1 MDIYPNYLFPYEDL
15 TDDTPGNSFVPEGF
29 TDAFRDNF
37 FEPEGFTD
45 VSRDNSFVP
54 EGFADVSRD
63 NSFEP
68 ETLVD
73 MSGNNRFQSEKLE
86 NSLQLALD
94 TPQAERE
101 ASASLNT
108 GFNEADKTWELIVK
122 YNNSPNFLSY
132 VNSRQI
138 QTDLLLSGYAILTI
152 PESEI
157 PALTRQ
163 PFLEFVEQPKR
174 LFFADRAGL
183 SASCIPANR
192 IFYNALPDVSEPPFT
207 LTGKGVLIGIIDSGI
222 DFTNPD
228 FRNPDGS
235 TRIRALYD
243 IQQNKIFSR
252 EDINLYLQS
261 EAFEGVDNPN
271 LQSEAFEGGNNPNL
285 QSEAFEAVNN
295 PNLQN
300 EASPENVTISLS
312 RAIDFSGHG
321 TAVAGIAASNGA
333 SSRGYFES
341 AAQGNGGTYENTLAG
356 VAPEAELL
364 VVKLG
369 QDIPD
374 SFPRTTQLM
383 KAVNWTVLTATEMG
397 MPISINISI
406 GNTYGPHDGSSL
418 LETFLDAAAE
428 VGRTS
433 ICVGS
438 GNEGADRGHTSITFG
453 QNETGTK
460 YIPLSI
466 GDYETGL
473 TIQLWKNY
481 SSDCSVALV
490 APDGTVYPVVET
502 FPTLTGTFLRPAA
515 SLDRSLTISTTGETI
530 LVYIGTP
537 VPYSINQELYFDFIP
552 KAEYLTRGIWQ
563 FRIEKIV
570 SNPLSLN
577 LYLPVGL
584 TRSLETRFVD
594 PDTSNTI
601 TIPSTASRVITVGAY
616 DPYTDLV
623 PDFSGRGYILEQ
635 LVTDREATGTSTFFQ
650 TRVKP
655 DLVAPGVN
663 IVSNDLLGRYST
675 FTGTSFATPFV
686 TGGAALLMEW
696 GIVRGN
702 DRYMYGQKI
711 KATLQ
716 RLARQLEAYPSVPN
730 EVSGYGALCLQPR

>member
-1 MDIYPNYLFPYEDL
+1 MDIYPNYLFPYENL
-15 TDDTPGNSFVPEGF
+15 TDDTP
-29 TDAFRDNF
+29 
-37 FEPEGFTD
+37 
-45 VSRDNSFVP
+45 DNSFVP
-54 EGFADVSRD
+54 EGLTDVSRD

-68 ETLVD
+68 ETLTD

-108 GFNEADKTWELIVK
+108 GFNKADKTWELIVK

-243 IQQNKIFSR
+243 IQQNRIFSR

-261 EAFEGVDNPN
+261 EAFERI
-271 LQSEAFEGGNNPNL
+271 
-285 QSEAFEAVNN
+285 NN

-300 EASPENVTISLS
+300 EASSENVTISLS

-333 SSRGYFES
+333 SSKGYFEGAASETS
-341 AAQGNGGTYENTLAG
+341 AGYENSSAGYAGSLAG

-369 QDIPD
+369 PDIPD

-438 GNEGADRGHTSITFG
+438 GNEGSDRGHTSLIFE

-460 YIPLSI
+460 FISLSI

-481 SSDCSVALV
+481 SSDCSVALI
-490 APDGTVYPVVET
+490 APDGTVYPIVET

-650 TRVKP
+650 TQVKP

-663 IVSNDLLGRYST
+663 IVSNDLLGGYST
-675 FTGTSFATPFV
+675 FTGTSFAAPFV

>member
-1 MDIYPNYLFPYEDL
+1 MDIYPNYLFPYENL
-15 TDDTPGNSFVPEGF
+15 TDDTPDNS
-29 TDAFRDNF
+29 

-45 VSRDNSFVP
+45 
-54 EGFADVSRD
+54 ASRD

-438 GNEGADRGHTSITFG
+438 GNEGSDRGHTSLIFE

>member
-1 MDIYPNYLFPYEDL
+1 MDIYPNYLFPYENL
-15 TDDTPGNSFVPEGF
+15 TDDTP
-29 TDAFRDNF
+29 
-37 FEPEGFTD
+37 
-45 VSRDNSFVP
+45 DNSFVP
-54 EGFADVSRD
+54 EGLTDVSRD

-68 ETLVD
+68 ETLTD
-73 MSGNNRFQSEKLE
+73 MSVNNRFQSEKLE

-108 GFNEADKTWELIVK
+108 GFNKADKTWELIVK

-132 VNSRQI
+132 VNNRQI

-192 IFYNALPDVSEPPFT
+192 IFYNALPDVSDPPFT

-243 IQQNKIFSR
+243 IQQNRIFSR

-261 EAFEGVDNPN
+261 EAFERI
-271 LQSEAFEGGNNPNL
+271 
-285 QSEAFEAVNN
+285 NN

-300 EASPENVTISLS
+300 EASSENVTISLS

-333 SSRGYFES
+333 SSKGYFEGAASETS
-341 AAQGNGGTYENTLAG
+341 AGYENSSAGYAGSLAG

-369 QDIPD
+369 PDIPD

-433 ICVGS
+433 ICVGG
-438 GNEGADRGHTSITFG
+438 GNEGSDRGHTSLIFE

-460 YIPLSI
+460 FISLSI

-481 SSDCSVALV
+481 SSDCSVALI
-490 APDGTVYPVVET
+490 APDGTVYPIVET

-650 TRVKP
+650 TQVKP

-663 IVSNDLLGRYST
+663 IVSNDLLGGYST
-675 FTGTSFATPFV
+675 FTGTSFAAPFV

>member
-1 MDIYPNYLFPYEDL
+1 MDIYPNYLFPYENL
-15 TDDTPGNSFVPEGF
+15 TDDTPGNSF
-29 TDAFRDNF
+29 
-37 FEPEGFTD
+37 EPEGFT
-45 VSRDNSFVP
+45 
-54 EGFADVSRD
+54 DVSRD

-243 IQQNKIFSR
+243 IQQNRIFSR

-261 EAFEGVDNPN
+261 EAFEGV
-271 LQSEAFEGGNNPNL
+271 NNPNL
-285 QSEAFEAVNN
+285 QSETFEAVNN

-300 EASPENVTISLS
+300 EASSENVTISLS

-321 TAVAGIAASNGA
+321 TAVAGIATSNG
-333 SSRGYFES
+333 SSSKVYFETAAS
-341 AAQGNGGTYENTLAG
+341 ATSAGYENSSAGYAGSLAG

-584 TRSLETRFVD
+584 ARSLETRFVD

-663 IVSNDLLGRYST
+663 IVSNDLLGGYST
-675 FTGTSFATPFV
+675 FTGTSFAAPFV

>member
-1 MDIYPNYLFPYEDL
+1 
-15 TDDTPGNSFVPEGF
+15 
-29 TDAFRDNF
+29 
-37 FEPEGFTD
+37 
-45 VSRDNSFVP
+45 
-54 EGFADVSRD
+54 
-63 NSFEP
+63 
-68 ETLVD
+68 

-86 NSLQLALD
+86 SSLQLALD

-261 EAFEGVDNPN
+261 EAFEGV
-271 LQSEAFEGGNNPNL
+271 
-285 QSEAFEAVNN
+285 NN

-300 EASPENVTISLS
+300 EASSENVTISLS

-333 SSRGYFES
+333 SSKGYFEGAASETS
-341 AAQGNGGTYENTLAG
+341 AGYENSSAGYAGSLAG

-438 GNEGADRGHTSITFG
+438 GNEGSDRGHTSLIFG

-663 IVSNDLLGRYST
+663 IVSNDLLGGYST
-675 FTGTSFATPFV
+675 FTGTSFAAPFV

>member
-1 MDIYPNYLFPYEDL
+1 MDIYPNYLFPYENL
-15 TDDTPGNSFVPEGF
+15 TDDTP
-29 TDAFRDNF
+29 
-37 FEPEGFTD
+37 
-45 VSRDNSFVP
+45 DNSFVP
-54 EGFADVSRD
+54 EGLTDVSRD

-68 ETLVD
+68 ETLTD

-243 IQQNKIFSR
+243 IQQNRIFSR

-261 EAFEGVDNPN
+261 EAFEGV
-271 LQSEAFEGGNNPNL
+271 NNPNL
-285 QSEAFEAVNN
+285 QSETFEAVNN

-300 EASPENVTISLS
+300 EASSENVTISLS

-341 AAQGNGGTYENTLAG
+341 TARGNGGTYENTLAG

-438 GNEGADRGHTSITFG
+438 GNEGSNRGHTSITFG

-663 IVSNDLLGRYST
+663 IVSNDLLGGYST
-675 FTGTSFATPFV
+675 FTGTSFAAPFV

>member
-1 MDIYPNYLFPYEDL
+1 MDIYPNYLFPYENL
-15 TDDTPGNSFVPEGF
+15 TDDTP
-29 TDAFRDNF
+29 
-37 FEPEGFTD
+37 
-45 VSRDNSFVP
+45 DNSFVP
-54 EGFADVSRD
+54 EGLTDVSRD

-68 ETLVD
+68 ETLTD
-73 MSGNNRFQSEKLE
+73 MSVNNRFQSEKLE

-108 GFNEADKTWELIVK
+108 GFNKADKTWELIVK

-243 IQQNKIFSR
+243 IQQNRIFSR

-261 EAFEGVDNPN
+261 EAFERI
-271 LQSEAFEGGNNPNL
+271 
-285 QSEAFEAVNN
+285 NN

-300 EASPENVTISLS
+300 EASSENVTISLS

-333 SSRGYFES
+333 SSKGYFEGAASETS
-341 AAQGNGGTYENTLAG
+341 AGYENSSAGYAGSLAG

-369 QDIPD
+369 PDIPD

-438 GNEGADRGHTSITFG
+438 GNEGSDRGHTSLIFE

-460 YIPLSI
+460 FISLSI

-481 SSDCSVALV
+481 SSDCSVALI
-490 APDGTVYPVVET
+490 APDGTVYPIVET

-552 KAEYLTRGIWQ
+552 KAEYLTQGIWQ

-650 TRVKP
+650 TQVKP

-663 IVSNDLLGRYST
+663 IVSNDLLGGYST
-675 FTGTSFATPFV
+675 FTGTSFAAPFV

>member
-15 TDDTPGNSFVPEGF
+15 TDDTPGNSF
-29 TDAFRDNF
+29 
-37 FEPEGFTD
+37 EPEGLT
-45 VSRDNSFVP
+45 
-54 EGFADVSRD
+54 DVSRD

-101 ASASLNT
+101 ASTSLNT

-122 YNNSPNFLSY
+122 YNNSPSFLSY

-222 DFTNPD
+222 DFTNAD

-243 IQQNKIFSR
+243 IQQNRIFSR

-261 EAFEGVDNPN
+261 EAFEGV
-271 LQSEAFEGGNNPNL
+271 
-285 QSEAFEAVNN
+285 NN

-300 EASPENVTISLS
+300 EASSENVTISLS

-341 AAQGNGGTYENTLAG
+341 TAQGNGDTYENTLAG

-369 QDIPD
+369 PDIPD

-481 SSDCSVALV
+481 SSDCSVSLI
-490 APDGTVYPVVET
+490 APDGTVYPIVET

-663 IVSNDLLGRYST
+663 IVSNDLLGGYST
-675 FTGTSFATPFV
+675 FTGTSFAAPFV

>member
-1 MDIYPNYLFPYEDL
+1 MDIYPNYLFPYENF
-15 TDDTPGNSFVPEGF
+15 TDDTP
-29 TDAFRDNF
+29 
-37 FEPEGFTD
+37 
-45 VSRDNSFVP
+45 DNSFVP
-54 EGFADVSRD
+54 EGLTDVSRD

-68 ETLVD
+68 ETLTD

-108 GFNEADKTWELIVK
+108 GFNKADKTWELIVK

-261 EAFEGVDNPN
+261 EAFERI
-271 LQSEAFEGGNNPNL
+271 
-285 QSEAFEAVNN
+285 NN

-300 EASPENVTISLS
+300 EASSENVTISLS

-333 SSRGYFES
+333 SSKGYFEGAASETS
-341 AAQGNGGTYENTLAG
+341 AGYENSSAGYAGSLAG

-369 QDIPD
+369 PDIPD

-438 GNEGADRGHTSITFG
+438 GNEGSDRGHTSLIFE

-460 YIPLSI
+460 FISLSI

-481 SSDCSVALV
+481 SSDCSVALI
-490 APDGTVYPVVET
+490 APDGTVYPIVET

-552 KAEYLTRGIWQ
+552 KAEYLTQGIWQ

-635 LVTDREATGTSTFFQ
+635 LFTDREATGKSTFFQ
-650 TRVKP
+650 TQVKP

-663 IVSNDLLGRYST
+663 IVSNDLLGGYST
-675 FTGTSFATPFV
+675 FTGTSFAAPFV

-730 EVSGYGALCLQPR
+730 KVSGYGALCLQPR

>member
-1 MDIYPNYLFPYEDL
+1 MDFFPNDSFRPEQI
-15 TDDTPGNSFVPEGF
+15 TDDS
-29 TDAFRDNF
+29 A
-37 FEPEGFTD
+37 
-45 VSRDNSFVP
+45 
-54 EGFADVSRD
+54 
-63 NSFEP
+63 
-68 ETLVD
+68 
-73 MSGNNRFQSEKLE
+73 NNRFQSEKLE
-86 NSLQLALD
+86 ISLQLALD

-122 YNNSPNFLSY
+122 YNNPPTFLSY

-138 QTDLLLSGYAILTI
+138 QADLLLSGYAILTI

-183 SASCIPANR
+183 SASCIPADR
-192 IFYNALPDVSEPPFT
+192 IFYNALPDASEPPFT

-235 TRIRALYD
+235 TRVRALYD
-243 IQQNKIFSR
+243 LQQNRIFSR
-252 EDINLYLQS
+252 EDINRYLQENATVESSTSNTQTPAFQTESDENAS
-261 EAFEGVDNPN
+261 EETTTA
-271 LQSEAFEGGNNPNL
+271 
-285 QSEAFEAVNN
+285 
-295 PNLQN
+295 
-300 EASPENVTISLS
+300 LS
-312 RAIDFSGHG
+312 RALDFSGHG
-321 TAVAGIAASNGA
+321 TAVAGIAASNG
-333 SSRGYFES
+333 SSSKGYFES
-341 AAQGNGGTYENTLAG
+341 AASANPGGYESSLAG

-369 QDIPD
+369 PDIPD

-428 VGRTS
+428 IGRTS

-438 GNEGADRGHTSITFG
+438 GNEGADQGHTSLTFG

-460 YIPLSI
+460 YISLSI

-481 SSDCSVALV
+481 SSDCSVALI
-490 APDGTVYPVVET
+490 APDGTVYPIVET
-502 FPTLTGTFLRPAA
+502 FPTVTDTFLRPAA
-515 SLDRSLTISTTGETI
+515 SLDRSLTISTTGENI

-537 VPYSINQELYFDFIP
+537 VPYSTNQELYFDFIP
-552 KAEYLTRGIWQ
+552 REDYLTKGIWQ
-563 FRIEKIV
+563 FRIQKTV
-570 SNPLSLN
+570 SNPLLLN

-584 TRSLETRFVD
+584 TRSLETRFVNS
-594 PDTSNTI
+594 DTSNTI

-623 PDFSGRGYILEQ
+623 PAFSGRGYILEQ
-635 LVTDREATGTSTFFQ
+635 MVTDREATGTSTFFQ
-650 TRVKP
+650 TQVKP

-663 IVSNDLLGRYST
+663 IVSTDLLGGYST

-716 RLARQLEAYPSVPN
+716 RLARQLISYPSVPN

>member
-1 MDIYPNYLFPYEDL
+1 MDIYPNYLFPYENF
-15 TDDTPGNSFVPEGF
+15 TDDTP
-29 TDAFRDNF
+29 
-37 FEPEGFTD
+37 
-45 VSRDNSFVP
+45 DNSFVP
-54 EGFADVSRD
+54 EGLTDVSRD

-68 ETLVD
+68 ETLAG
-73 MSGNNRFQSEKLE
+73 MSGNDRFQSEKLE

-101 ASASLNT
+101 ASVSLNT
-108 GFNEADKTWELIVK
+108 GFNKADKTWELIVK

-261 EAFEGVDNPN
+261 EAFERI
-271 LQSEAFEGGNNPNL
+271 
-285 QSEAFEAVNN
+285 NN

-300 EASPENVTISLS
+300 EASSENVTISLS

-333 SSRGYFES
+333 SSKGYFEGAASETS
-341 AAQGNGGTYENTLAG
+341 AGYENSSAGYAGSLAG

-369 QDIPD
+369 PDIPD

-433 ICVGS
+433 ICVGG
-438 GNEGADRGHTSITFG
+438 GNEGSDRGHTSLIFE

-460 YIPLSI
+460 FISLSI

-481 SSDCSVALV
+481 SSDCSVALI
-490 APDGTVYPVVET
+490 APDGTVYPIVET

-650 TRVKP
+650 TQVKP

-663 IVSNDLLGRYST
+663 IVSNDLLGGYST
-675 FTGTSFATPFV
+675 FTGTSFAAPFV

>member
-15 TDDTPGNSFVPEGF
+15 TDDTPGNSF
-29 TDAFRDNF
+29 
-37 FEPEGFTD
+37 EPEGFTD
-45 VSRDNSFVP
+45 VSRDNSFEP
-54 EGFADVSRD
+54 EGL
-63 NSFEP
+63 
-68 ETLVD
+68 TD

-261 EAFEGVDNPN
+261 EAFE
-271 LQSEAFEGGNNPNL
+271 
-285 QSEAFEAVNN
+285 AVNN

-438 GNEGADRGHTSITFG
+438 GNEGADRGHTSLIFE

-663 IVSNDLLGRYST
+663 IVSNDLLGGYST
-675 FTGTSFATPFV
+675 FTGTSFAAPFV

>member
-1 MDIYPNYLFPYEDL
+1 MDIYPNYLFPYENL
-15 TDDTPGNSFVPEGF
+15 TDDTP
-29 TDAFRDNF
+29 
-37 FEPEGFTD
+37 
-45 VSRDNSFVP
+45 DNSFVP
-54 EGFADVSRD
+54 EGLTDVSRD

-68 ETLVD
+68 ETLTD

-101 ASASLNT
+101 ASVSLNT
-108 GFNEADKTWELIVK
+108 GFNKADKTWELIVK

-341 AAQGNGGTYENTLAG
+341 TARGNGGTYENTLAG

-438 GNEGADRGHTSITFG
+438 GNEGSNRGHTSITFG

-663 IVSNDLLGRYST
+663 IVSNDLLGGYST
-675 FTGTSFATPFV
+675 FTGTSFAAPFV

>member
-1 MDIYPNYLFPYEDL
+1 MDIYPNYLFPYENF
-15 TDDTPGNSFVPEGF
+15 TDDTP
-29 TDAFRDNF
+29 
-37 FEPEGFTD
+37 
-45 VSRDNSFVP
+45 DNSFVP
-54 EGFADVSRD
+54 EGLTDVSRD

-68 ETLVD
+68 ETLAG
-73 MSGNNRFQSEKLE
+73 MSGNDRFQSEKLE

-101 ASASLNT
+101 ASVSLNT
-108 GFNEADKTWELIVK
+108 GFNKADKTWELIVK

-243 IQQNKIFSR
+243 IQQNRIFSR

-261 EAFEGVDNPN
+261 EAFERI
-271 LQSEAFEGGNNPNL
+271 
-285 QSEAFEAVNN
+285 NN

-300 EASPENVTISLS
+300 EASSENVTISLS

-333 SSRGYFES
+333 SSKGYFEGAASETS
-341 AAQGNGGTYENTLAG
+341 AGYENSSAGYAGSLAG

-369 QDIPD
+369 PDIPD
-374 SFPRTTQLM
+374 SFPRTAELM

-433 ICVGS
+433 ICVGG
-438 GNEGADRGHTSITFG
+438 GNEGSDRGHTSLIFE

-460 YIPLSI
+460 FISLSI

-481 SSDCSVALV
+481 SSDCSVALI
-490 APDGTVYPVVET
+490 APDGTVYPIVET

-650 TRVKP
+650 PQVKP

-663 IVSNDLLGRYST
+663 IVSNDLLGGYST
-675 FTGTSFATPFV
+675 FTGTSFAAPFV

>member
-1 MDIYPNYLFPYEDL
+1 MDIYPNYLFPYENF
-15 TDDTPGNSFVPEGF
+15 TDDTP
-29 TDAFRDNF
+29 
-37 FEPEGFTD
+37 
-45 VSRDNSFVP
+45 DNSFVP
-54 EGFADVSRD
+54 EGLTDVSRD

-68 ETLVD
+68 ETLTH
-73 MSGNNRFQSEKLE
+73 MSVNNRFQSEKLE

-108 GFNEADKTWELIVK
+108 GFNKADKTWELIVK

-183 SASCIPANR
+183 STSCIPANR

-261 EAFEGVDNPN
+261 EAFERI
-271 LQSEAFEGGNNPNL
+271 
-285 QSEAFEAVNN
+285 NN

-300 EASPENVTISLS
+300 EASSENVTISLS

-333 SSRGYFES
+333 SSKGYFEGAASETS
-341 AAQGNGGTYENTLAG
+341 AGYENSSAGYAGSLAG

-369 QDIPD
+369 PDIPD

-438 GNEGADRGHTSITFG
+438 GNEGSDRGHTSLIFE

-460 YIPLSI
+460 FISLSI

-481 SSDCSVALV
+481 SSDCSVALI
-490 APDGTVYPVVET
+490 APDGTVYPIVET

-663 IVSNDLLGRYST
+663 IVSNDLLGGYST
-675 FTGTSFATPFV
+675 FTGTSFAAPFV

>member
-1 MDIYPNYLFPYEDL
+1 MDVYPNYLFPYEDL

-29 TDAFRDNF
+29 TD
-37 FEPEGFTD
+37 

-54 EGFADVSRD
+54 EGFTDVSRD

-132 VNSRQI
+132 VNSKQI

-261 EAFEGVDNPN
+261 EAFERI
-271 LQSEAFEGGNNPNL
+271 
-285 QSEAFEAVNN
+285 NN

-300 EASPENVTISLS
+300 EASSENVTISLS

-341 AAQGNGGTYENTLAG
+341 TAQGNGDTYENSLAG

-438 GNEGADRGHTSITFG
+438 GNEGADRGHTSLIFG

-481 SSDCSVALV
+481 SSDCSVSLI
-490 APDGTVYPVVET
+490 APDGTVYPIVET

-663 IVSNDLLGRYST
+663 IVSNDLLGGYST
-675 FTGTSFATPFV
+675 FTGTSFAAPFV

>member
-1 MDIYPNYLFPYEDL
+1 MDIYPNYLFPYENL
-15 TDDTPGNSFVPEGF
+15 ADDTPGNSF
-29 TDAFRDNF
+29 
-37 FEPEGFTD
+37 EPEGFT
-45 VSRDNSFVP
+45 
-54 EGFADVSRD
+54 DVSRD

-122 YNNSPNFLSY
+122 YNNSPSFLSY

-243 IQQNKIFSR
+243 IQQNRIFSR
-252 EDINLYLQS
+252 EDINLY
-261 EAFEGVDNPN
+261 
-271 LQSEAFEGGNNPNL
+271 L

-300 EASPENVTISLS
+300 EASPESVTISLS

-341 AAQGNGGTYENTLAG
+341 AAQGNGGTYENSLAG

-438 GNEGADRGHTSITFG
+438 GNEGADQGHTSITFG

-481 SSDCSVALV
+481 SSDCSVSLI
-490 APDGTVYPVVET
+490 APDGTVYPIVET

-584 TRSLETRFVD
+584 ARSLETRFVD

-663 IVSNDLLGRYST
+663 IVSNDLLGGYST
-675 FTGTSFATPFV
+675 FTGTSFAAPFV

>member
-1 MDIYPNYLFPYEDL
+1 M
-15 TDDTPGNSFVPEGF
+15 
-29 TDAFRDNF
+29 
-37 FEPEGFTD
+37 
-45 VSRDNSFVP
+45 
-54 EGFADVSRD
+54 
-63 NSFEP
+63 
-68 ETLVD
+68 
-73 MSGNNRFQSEKLE
+73 
-86 NSLQLALD
+86 QLALD

-108 GFNEADKTWELIVK
+108 GFNKADKTWELIVK

-243 IQQNKIFSR
+243 IQQNRIFSR

-261 EAFEGVDNPN
+261 EV
-271 LQSEAFEGGNNPNL
+271 S
-285 QSEAFEAVNN
+285 S
-295 PNLQN
+295 
-300 EASPENVTISLS
+300 ENVTISLS

-333 SSRGYFES
+333 SSKGYFEGAASETS
-341 AAQGNGGTYENTLAG
+341 AGYENSSAGYAGSLAG

-369 QDIPD
+369 PDIPD

-433 ICVGS
+433 ICVGG
-438 GNEGADRGHTSITFG
+438 GNEGSDRGHTSLIFE

-460 YIPLSI
+460 FISLSI

-481 SSDCSVALV
+481 SSDCSVALI
-490 APDGTVYPVVET
+490 APDGTVYPIVET

-650 TRVKP
+650 TQVKP

-663 IVSNDLLGRYST
+663 IVSNDLLGGYST
-675 FTGTSFATPFV
+675 FTGTSFAAPFV

>member
-1 MDIYPNYLFPYEDL
+1 MDIYPNYLFPYENL
-15 TDDTPGNSFVPEGF
+15 TDDTP
-29 TDAFRDNF
+29 
-37 FEPEGFTD
+37 
-45 VSRDNSFVP
+45 DNSFVP
-54 EGFADVSRD
+54 EGLTDVSRD

-68 ETLVD
+68 ETLTD
-73 MSGNNRFQSEKLE
+73 MSVNNRFQSEKLE

-101 ASASLNT
+101 ASVSLNT
-108 GFNEADKTWELIVK
+108 GFNKADKTWELIVK

-243 IQQNKIFSR
+243 IQQNRIFSR

-261 EAFEGVDNPN
+261 EAFERI
-271 LQSEAFEGGNNPNL
+271 
-285 QSEAFEAVNN
+285 NN

-300 EASPENVTISLS
+300 EASSENVTISLS

-333 SSRGYFES
+333 SSKGYFEGAASETS
-341 AAQGNGGTYENTLAG
+341 AGYENSSAGYAGSLAG

-369 QDIPD
+369 PDIPD

-433 ICVGS
+433 ICVGG
-438 GNEGADRGHTSITFG
+438 GNEGSDRGHTSLIFE

-460 YIPLSI
+460 FISLSI

-481 SSDCSVALV
+481 SSDCSVALI
-490 APDGTVYPVVET
+490 APDGTVYPIVET

-650 TRVKP
+650 TQVKP

-663 IVSNDLLGRYST
+663 IVSNDLLGGYST
-675 FTGTSFATPFV
+675 FTGTSFAAPFV

>member
-1 MDIYPNYLFPYEDL
+1 MDIYPNYLFPYENL
-15 TDDTPGNSFVPEGF
+15 TDDTP
-29 TDAFRDNF
+29 
-37 FEPEGFTD
+37 
-45 VSRDNSFVP
+45 DNSFVP
-54 EGFADVSRD
+54 EGLTDVSRD

-243 IQQNKIFSR
+243 IQQNRIFSR

-261 EAFEGVDNPN
+261 EAFERI
-271 LQSEAFEGGNNPNL
+271 
-285 QSEAFEAVNN
+285 NN

-300 EASPENVTISLS
+300 EASSENVTISLS

-333 SSRGYFES
+333 SSKGYFEGAASETS
-341 AAQGNGGTYENTLAG
+341 AGYENSSAGYAGSLAG

-369 QDIPD
+369 PDIPD

-438 GNEGADRGHTSITFG
+438 GNEGSDRGHTSLIFE

-460 YIPLSI
+460 FISLSI

-481 SSDCSVALV
+481 SSDCSVALI
-490 APDGTVYPVVET
+490 APDGTVYPIVET

-635 LVTDREATGTSTFFQ
+635 LFTDREATGTSTFFQ
-650 TRVKP
+650 TQVKP

-663 IVSNDLLGRYST
+663 IVSNDLLGGYST
-675 FTGTSFATPFV
+675 FTGTSFAAPFV

>member
-1 MDIYPNYLFPYEDL
+1 MDIYPNYLFPYENF
-15 TDDTPGNSFVPEGF
+15 TDDTP
-29 TDAFRDNF
+29 
-37 FEPEGFTD
+37 
-45 VSRDNSFVP
+45 DNSFVP
-54 EGFADVSRD
+54 EGLTDVSRD

-68 ETLVD
+68 ETLTD
-73 MSGNNRFQSEKLE
+73 MSVNNRFQSEKLE

-108 GFNEADKTWELIVK
+108 GFNKADKTWELIVK

-261 EAFEGVDNPN
+261 EAFERI
-271 LQSEAFEGGNNPNL
+271 
-285 QSEAFEAVNN
+285 NN

-300 EASPENVTISLS
+300 EASSENVTISLS

-333 SSRGYFES
+333 SSKGYFEGAASETS
-341 AAQGNGGTYENTLAG
+341 AGYENSSAGYAGSLAG

-369 QDIPD
+369 PDIPD

-438 GNEGADRGHTSITFG
+438 GNEGSDRGHTSLIFE

-460 YIPLSI
+460 FISLSI

-481 SSDCSVALV
+481 SSDCSVALI
-490 APDGTVYPVVET
+490 APDGTVYPIVET

-650 TRVKP
+650 TQVKP

-663 IVSNDLLGRYST
+663 IVSNDLLGGYST
-675 FTGTSFATPFV
+675 FTGTSFAAPFV

>member
-1 MDIYPNYLFPYEDL
+1 MDIYPNYLFPYENL
-15 TDDTPGNSFVPEGF
+15 TDDTP
-29 TDAFRDNF
+29 
-37 FEPEGFTD
+37 
-45 VSRDNSFVP
+45 DNSFVP
-54 EGFADVSRD
+54 EGLTDVSRD

-68 ETLVD
+68 ETLTD
-73 MSGNNRFQSEKLE
+73 MSVNNRFQSEKLE

-101 ASASLNT
+101 ASVSLNT
-108 GFNEADKTWELIVK
+108 GFNKADKTWELIVK

-132 VNSRQI
+132 VNNRQI

-243 IQQNKIFSR
+243 IQQNRIFSR

-261 EAFEGVDNPN
+261 EAFERI
-271 LQSEAFEGGNNPNL
+271 
-285 QSEAFEAVNN
+285 NN

-300 EASPENVTISLS
+300 EASSENVTISLS

-333 SSRGYFES
+333 SSKGYFEGAASETS
-341 AAQGNGGTYENTLAG
+341 AGYENSSAGYAGSLAG

-369 QDIPD
+369 PDIPD

-433 ICVGS
+433 ICVGG
-438 GNEGADRGHTSITFG
+438 GNEGSDRGHTSLIFE

-460 YIPLSI
+460 FISLSI

-481 SSDCSVALV
+481 SSDCSVALI
-490 APDGTVYPVVET
+490 APDGTVYPIVET

-563 FRIEKIV
+563 FRIEKSV

-650 TRVKP
+650 TQVKP

-663 IVSNDLLGRYST
+663 IVSNDLLGGYST
-675 FTGTSFATPFV
+675 FTGTSFAAPFV

>member
-1 MDIYPNYLFPYEDL
+1 MDIYPNYLFPYENL
-15 TDDTPGNSFVPEGF
+15 TDDTPGNS
-29 TDAFRDNF
+29 

-45 VSRDNSFVP
+45 VSRDNSFEP
-54 EGFADVSRD
+54 EGL
-63 NSFEP
+63 
-68 ETLVD
+68 TD

-243 IQQNKIFSR
+243 IQQNRIFSR

-261 EAFEGVDNPN
+261 EAFEG
-271 LQSEAFEGGNNPNL
+271 GNNPNL
-285 QSEAFEAVNN
+285 QGEAFEAVNN

-333 SSRGYFES
+333 SSKVYFEAAAS
-341 AAQGNGGTYENTLAG
+341 ATSAGYENSSAGYVGSLAG

-481 SSDCSVALV
+481 SSDCSVALI
-490 APDGTVYPVVET
+490 APDGTVYPIVET

-552 KAEYLTRGIWQ
+552 KAEYLTQGIWQ

-663 IVSNDLLGRYST
+663 IVSNDLLGGYST
-675 FTGTSFATPFV
+675 FTGTSFAAPFV

>member
-1 MDIYPNYLFPYEDL
+1 MDIYPNYLFPYENL
-15 TDDTPGNSFVPEGF
+15 TDDTP
-29 TDAFRDNF
+29 
-37 FEPEGFTD
+37 
-45 VSRDNSFVP
+45 DNSFVP
-54 EGFADVSRD
+54 EGLTDVSRD

-68 ETLVD
+68 ETLTD

-86 NSLQLALD
+86 SSLQLALD

-108 GFNEADKTWELIVK
+108 GFNKADKTWELIVK

-243 IQQNKIFSR
+243 IQQNRIFSR

-261 EAFEGVDNPN
+261 EAFERI
-271 LQSEAFEGGNNPNL
+271 
-285 QSEAFEAVNN
+285 NN

-300 EASPENVTISLS
+300 EASSENVTISLS

-333 SSRGYFES
+333 SSKGYFEGAASETS
-341 AAQGNGGTYENTLAG
+341 AGYENSSAGYAGSLAG

-369 QDIPD
+369 PDIPD

-438 GNEGADRGHTSITFG
+438 GNEGSDRGHTSLIFE

-460 YIPLSI
+460 FISLSI

-481 SSDCSVALV
+481 SSDCSVALI
-490 APDGTVYPVVET
+490 APDGTVYPIVET

-650 TRVKP
+650 TQVKP

-663 IVSNDLLGRYST
+663 IVSNDLLGGYST
-675 FTGTSFATPFV
+675 FTGTSFAAPFV

>member
-1 MDIYPNYLFPYEDL
+1 MDIYPNYLFPYENL
-15 TDDTPGNSFVPEGF
+15 TDDTP
-29 TDAFRDNF
+29 
-37 FEPEGFTD
+37 
-45 VSRDNSFVP
+45 DNSFVP
-54 EGFADVSRD
+54 EGLTDVSRD

-68 ETLVD
+68 ETLTD

-86 NSLQLALD
+86 SSLQLALD

-243 IQQNKIFSR
+243 IQQNRIFSR

-261 EAFEGVDNPN
+261 EAFERI
-271 LQSEAFEGGNNPNL
+271 
-285 QSEAFEAVNN
+285 NN

-300 EASPENVTISLS
+300 EASSENVTISLS

-333 SSRGYFES
+333 SSKGYFEGAASETS
-341 AAQGNGGTYENTLAG
+341 AGYENSSAGYAGSLAG

-369 QDIPD
+369 PDIPD

-438 GNEGADRGHTSITFG
+438 GNEGSDRGHTSLIFE

-460 YIPLSI
+460 FISLSI

-481 SSDCSVALV
+481 SSDCSVALI
-490 APDGTVYPVVET
+490 APDGTVYPIVET

-650 TRVKP
+650 TQVKP

-663 IVSNDLLGRYST
+663 IVSNDLLGGYST
-675 FTGTSFATPFV
+675 FTGTSFAAPFV

>member
-1 MDIYPNYLFPYEDL
+1 MDIYPNYLFPYENL
-15 TDDTPGNSFVPEGF
+15 TDDTP
-29 TDAFRDNF
+29 
-37 FEPEGFTD
+37 
-45 VSRDNSFVP
+45 DNSFVP
-54 EGFADVSRD
+54 EGLTDVSRD

-68 ETLVD
+68 ETLTD

-108 GFNEADKTWELIVK
+108 GFNKADKTWELIVK

-243 IQQNKIFSR
+243 IQQNRIFSR

-261 EAFEGVDNPN
+261 EAFERI
-271 LQSEAFEGGNNPNL
+271 
-285 QSEAFEAVNN
+285 NN

-300 EASPENVTISLS
+300 EASSENVTISLS

-333 SSRGYFES
+333 SSKGYFEGAASETS
-341 AAQGNGGTYENTLAG
+341 AGYENSSAGYENSSAGYAGSLAG

-369 QDIPD
+369 PDIPD

-438 GNEGADRGHTSITFG
+438 GNEGSDRGHTSITFG

-650 TRVKP
+650 TQVKP

-663 IVSNDLLGRYST
+663 IVSNDLLGGYST
-675 FTGTSFATPFV
+675 FTGTSFAAPFV

>member
-1 MDIYPNYLFPYEDL
+1 MDIYPNYLFPYENL
-15 TDDTPGNSFVPEGF
+15 TDDTP
-29 TDAFRDNF
+29 
-37 FEPEGFTD
+37 
-45 VSRDNSFVP
+45 DNSFVP
-54 EGFADVSRD
+54 EGLTDVSRD

-68 ETLVD
+68 ETLTD

-243 IQQNKIFSR
+243 IQQNKIFSH

-261 EAFEGVDNPN
+261 EAFERI
-271 LQSEAFEGGNNPNL
+271 
-285 QSEAFEAVNN
+285 NN

-300 EASPENVTISLS
+300 EASSENVTISLS

-333 SSRGYFES
+333 SSKGYFEGAASETS
-341 AAQGNGGTYENTLAG
+341 AGYENSSAGYAGSLAG

-369 QDIPD
+369 PDIPD

-650 TRVKP
+650 TQVKP

-663 IVSNDLLGRYST
+663 IVSNDLLGGYST
-675 FTGTSFATPFV
+675 FTGTSFAAPFV

>member
-1 MDIYPNYLFPYEDL
+1 MDIYPNYLFPYENL
-15 TDDTPGNSFVPEGF
+15 TDDTPGNSF
-29 TDAFRDNF
+29 
-37 FEPEGFTD
+37 EPEGFT
-45 VSRDNSFVP
+45 
-54 EGFADVSRD
+54 DVSRD

-243 IQQNKIFSR
+243 IQQNRIFSR
-252 EDINLYLQS
+252 EDIDLYLQ
-261 EAFEGVDNPN
+261 N
-271 LQSEAFEGGNNPNL
+271 
-285 QSEAFEAVNN
+285 EAFEAVNN

-333 SSRGYFES
+333 SSKVYFEAAAS
-341 AAQGNGGTYENTLAG
+341 ATSAGYENSSAGYVGSLAG

-481 SSDCSVALV
+481 SSDCSVSLI
-490 APDGTVYPVVET
+490 APDGTVYPIVET

-584 TRSLETRFVD
+584 ARSLETRFVD

-663 IVSNDLLGRYST
+663 IVSNDLLGGYST
-675 FTGTSFATPFV
+675 FTGTSFAAPFV

>member
-15 TDDTPGNSFVPEGF
+15 TDDTP
-29 TDAFRDNF
+29 
-37 FEPEGFTD
+37 
-45 VSRDNSFVP
+45 DNSFVP
-54 EGFADVSRD
+54 EGLTDVSRD

-68 ETLVD
+68 ETLTD
-73 MSGNNRFQSEKLE
+73 MSVNNRFQSEKLE

-108 GFNEADKTWELIVK
+108 GFNKADKTWELIVK

-243 IQQNKIFSR
+243 IQQNRIFSR

-261 EAFEGVDNPN
+261 EAFERI
-271 LQSEAFEGGNNPNL
+271 
-285 QSEAFEAVNN
+285 NN

-300 EASPENVTISLS
+300 EASSENVTISLS

-333 SSRGYFES
+333 SSKGYFEGAASETS
-341 AAQGNGGTYENTLAG
+341 AGYEHSSAGYAGSLAG

-383 KAVNWTVLTATEMG
+383 KAVNWTVLTATEIG

-433 ICVGS
+433 ICVGG
-438 GNEGADRGHTSITFG
+438 GNEGSDRGHTSLIFE

-460 YIPLSI
+460 FISLSI

-481 SSDCSVALV
+481 SSDCSVALI
-490 APDGTVYPVVET
+490 APDGTVYPIVET

-552 KAEYLTRGIWQ
+552 KAEYLSRGIWQ

-650 TRVKP
+650 TQVKP

-663 IVSNDLLGRYST
+663 IVSNDLLGGYST
-675 FTGTSFATPFV
+675 FTGTSFAAPFV

>member
-15 TDDTPGNSFVPEGF
+15 TDDTPGNSI
-29 TDAFRDNF
+29 
-37 FEPEGFTD
+37 EPEGFT
-45 VSRDNSFVP
+45 
-54 EGFADVSRD
+54 DVSRD

-122 YNNSPNFLSY
+122 YNNSPSFLSY
-132 VNSRQI
+132 VNSKQI

-243 IQQNKIFSR
+243 IQQNRIFSR
-252 EDINLYLQS
+252 EDINLY
-261 EAFEGVDNPN
+261 
-271 LQSEAFEGGNNPNL
+271 L

-300 EASPENVTISLS
+300 EASSENVTISLS

-321 TAVAGIAASNGA
+321 TAVAGIATSNG
-333 SSRGYFES
+333 SSSKVYFETAAS
-341 AAQGNGGTYENTLAG
+341 ATSAGYENSSAGYAGSLAG

-481 SSDCSVALV
+481 SSDCSVSLI
-490 APDGTVYPVVET
+490 APDGTVYPIVET

-584 TRSLETRFVD
+584 ARSLETRFVD

-663 IVSNDLLGRYST
+663 IVSNDLLGGYST
-675 FTGTSFATPFV
+675 FTGTSFAAPFV

>member
-1 MDIYPNYLFPYEDL
+1 MDIYPNYLFPYENL
-15 TDDTPGNSFVPEGF
+15 TDDTP
-29 TDAFRDNF
+29 
-37 FEPEGFTD
+37 
-45 VSRDNSFVP
+45 DNSFVP
-54 EGFADVSRD
+54 EGLTDVSRD

-68 ETLVD
+68 ETLAG
-73 MSGNNRFQSEKLE
+73 MSGNDRFQSEKLE

-108 GFNEADKTWELIVK
+108 GFNKADKTWELIVK
-122 YNNSPNFLSY
+122 YNNSPSFLSY

-243 IQQNKIFSR
+243 IQQNRIFSR
-252 EDINLYLQS
+252 EDINLY
-261 EAFEGVDNPN
+261 
-271 LQSEAFEGGNNPNL
+271 L

-300 EASPENVTISLS
+300 EASSENVTISLS

-341 AAQGNGGTYENTLAG
+341 TAQGNGGTYENTLAG

-481 SSDCSVALV
+481 SSDCSIALV

-663 IVSNDLLGRYST
+663 IVSNDLLGGYST
-675 FTGTSFATPFV
+675 FTGTSFAAPFV

>member
-1 MDIYPNYLFPYEDL
+1 MDIYPNYLFPYENL
-15 TDDTPGNSFVPEGF
+15 TDDTP
-29 TDAFRDNF
+29 
-37 FEPEGFTD
+37 
-45 VSRDNSFVP
+45 DNSFVP
-54 EGFADVSRD
+54 EGLTDVSRD

-68 ETLVD
+68 ETLTD
-73 MSGNNRFQSEKLE
+73 MSVNNRFQSEKLE

-108 GFNEADKTWELIVK
+108 GFNKADKTWELIVK

-243 IQQNKIFSR
+243 IQQNRIFSR

-261 EAFEGVDNPN
+261 EAFERI
-271 LQSEAFEGGNNPNL
+271 
-285 QSEAFEAVNN
+285 NN

-300 EASPENVTISLS
+300 EASSENVTISLS

-333 SSRGYFES
+333 SSKGYFEGAASETS
-341 AAQGNGGTYENTLAG
+341 AGYENSSAGYAGSLAG

-369 QDIPD
+369 PDIPD

-433 ICVGS
+433 ICVGG
-438 GNEGADRGHTSITFG
+438 GNEGSDRGHTSLIFE

-460 YIPLSI
+460 FISLSI

-481 SSDCSVALV
+481 SSDCSVALI
-490 APDGTVYPVVET
+490 APDGTVYPIVET

-663 IVSNDLLGRYST
+663 IVSNDLLGGYST
-675 FTGTSFATPFV
+675 FTGTSFAAPFV

>member
-1 MDIYPNYLFPYEDL
+1 MDIYPNYLFPYENL
-15 TDDTPGNSFVPEGF
+15 TDDTPGNSFVPEGL
-29 TDAFRDNF
+29 
-37 FEPEGFTD
+37 TD
-45 VSRDNSFVP
+45 VSRGNSF
-54 EGFADVSRD
+54 D
-63 NSFEP
+63 P
-68 ETLVD
+68 ETLTD

-261 EAFEGVDNPN
+261 EAFERI
-271 LQSEAFEGGNNPNL
+271 
-285 QSEAFEAVNN
+285 NN

-300 EASPENVTISLS
+300 EASSENVTISLS
-312 RAIDFSGHG
+312 RAIDFYGHG

-333 SSRGYFES
+333 SSKGYFEGAASETS
-341 AAQGNGGTYENTLAG
+341 AGYENSSAGYAGSLAG
-356 VAPEAELL
+356 VAPEAERL

-369 QDIPD
+369 PDIPD

-438 GNEGADRGHTSITFG
+438 GNEGSDRGHTSLIFE

-460 YIPLSI
+460 FISLSI

-481 SSDCSVALV
+481 SSDCSVALI
-490 APDGTVYPVVET
+490 APDGTVYPIVET

-650 TRVKP
+650 TQVKP

-663 IVSNDLLGRYST
+663 IVSNDLLGGYST
-675 FTGTSFATPFV
+675 FTGTSFAAPFV

>member
-1 MDIYPNYLFPYEDL
+1 MDIYPNYLFPYENL
-15 TDDTPGNSFVPEGF
+15 TDDTP
-29 TDAFRDNF
+29 
-37 FEPEGFTD
+37 
-45 VSRDNSFVP
+45 DNSFVP
-54 EGFADVSRD
+54 EGLTDVSRD

-68 ETLVD
+68 ETLTD

-101 ASASLNT
+101 ASVSLNT
-108 GFNEADKTWELIVK
+108 GFNKADKTWELIVK

-261 EAFEGVDNPN
+261 EAFERI
-271 LQSEAFEGGNNPNL
+271 
-285 QSEAFEAVNN
+285 NN

-300 EASPENVTISLS
+300 EASSENVTISLS

-333 SSRGYFES
+333 SSKGYFEGAASETS
-341 AAQGNGGTYENTLAG
+341 AGYENSSAGYAGSLAG

-369 QDIPD
+369 PDIPD

-433 ICVGS
+433 ICVGG
-438 GNEGADRGHTSITFG
+438 GNEGSDRGHTSLIFE

-460 YIPLSI
+460 FISLSI

-481 SSDCSVALV
+481 SSDCSVALI
-490 APDGTVYPVVET
+490 APDGTVYPIVET

-616 DPYTDLV
+616 DPYTDQV

-650 TRVKP
+650 TQVKP

-663 IVSNDLLGRYST
+663 IVSNDLLGGYST
-675 FTGTSFATPFV
+675 FTGTSFAAPFV

>member
-1 MDIYPNYLFPYEDL
+1 MDIYPNYLFPYENL
-15 TDDTPGNSFVPEGF
+15 TDDTP
-29 TDAFRDNF
+29 
-37 FEPEGFTD
+37 
-45 VSRDNSFVP
+45 DNSFVP
-54 EGFADVSRD
+54 EGLTDVSRD

-68 ETLVD
+68 ETLTD

-122 YNNSPNFLSY
+122 YNNSPSFLSY

-261 EAFEGVDNPN
+261 EAFEG
-271 LQSEAFEGGNNPNL
+271 GNNPNL

-300 EASPENVTISLS
+300 EASSENVTISLS

-321 TAVAGIAASNGA
+321 TAVAGIAASNG
-333 SSRGYFES
+333 SSSKVYFEAAAS
-341 AAQGNGGTYENTLAG
+341 ATSAGYENSSAGYAGSLAG

-369 QDIPD
+369 PDIPD

-481 SSDCSVALV
+481 SSDCSVSLI
-490 APDGTVYPVVET
+490 APDGTVYPIVET

-663 IVSNDLLGRYST
+663 IVSNDLLGGYST
-675 FTGTSFATPFV
+675 FTGTSFAAPFV

>member
-1 MDIYPNYLFPYEDL
+1 M
-15 TDDTPGNSFVPEGF
+15 
-29 TDAFRDNF
+29 
-37 FEPEGFTD
+37 
-45 VSRDNSFVP
+45 
-54 EGFADVSRD
+54 
-63 NSFEP
+63 
-68 ETLVD
+68 
-73 MSGNNRFQSEKLE
+73 
-86 NSLQLALD
+86 
-94 TPQAERE
+94 
-101 ASASLNT
+101 
-108 GFNEADKTWELIVK
+108 
-122 YNNSPNFLSY
+122 
-132 VNSRQI
+132 
-138 QTDLLLSGYAILTI
+138 
-152 PESEI
+152 
-157 PALTRQ
+157 
-163 PFLEFVEQPKR
+163 
-174 LFFADRAGL
+174 
-183 SASCIPANR
+183 
-192 IFYNALPDVSEPPFT
+192 
-207 LTGKGVLIGIIDSGI
+207 
-222 DFTNPD
+222 
-228 FRNPDGS
+228 
-235 TRIRALYD
+235 
-243 IQQNKIFSR
+243 
-252 EDINLYLQS
+252 
-261 EAFEGVDNPN
+261 
-271 LQSEAFEGGNNPNL
+271 
-285 QSEAFEAVNN
+285 
-295 PNLQN
+295 
-300 EASPENVTISLS
+300 
-312 RAIDFSGHG
+312 
-321 TAVAGIAASNGA
+321 AGIAASNGA
-333 SSRGYFES
+333 SSKGYFEGAASETS
-341 AAQGNGGTYENTLAG
+341 AGYENSSAGYAGSLAG

-369 QDIPD
+369 PDIPD

-438 GNEGADRGHTSITFG
+438 GNEGSDRGHTSLIFE

-460 YIPLSI
+460 FISLSI

-481 SSDCSVALV
+481 SSDCSVALI
-490 APDGTVYPVVET
+490 APDGTVYPIVET

-515 SLDRSLTISTTGETI
+515 SLDRSLTISTTGDTI

-650 TRVKP
+650 TQVKP

-663 IVSNDLLGRYST
+663 IVSNDLLGGYST
-675 FTGTSFATPFV
+675 FTGTSFAAPFV

>member
-1 MDIYPNYLFPYEDL
+1 M
-15 TDDTPGNSFVPEGF
+15 
-29 TDAFRDNF
+29 
-37 FEPEGFTD
+37 
-45 VSRDNSFVP
+45 
-54 EGFADVSRD
+54 
-63 NSFEP
+63 
-68 ETLVD
+68 
-73 MSGNNRFQSEKLE
+73 
-86 NSLQLALD
+86 QLALD

-101 ASASLNT
+101 ASVSLNT
-108 GFNEADKTWELIVK
+108 GFNKADKTWELIVK

-243 IQQNKIFSR
+243 IQQNRIFSR

-261 EAFEGVDNPN
+261 EAFERI
-271 LQSEAFEGGNNPNL
+271 
-285 QSEAFEAVNN
+285 NN

-300 EASPENVTISLS
+300 EASSENVTISLS

-333 SSRGYFES
+333 SSKGYFEGAASETS
-341 AAQGNGGTYENTLAG
+341 AGYENSSAGYAGSLAG

-369 QDIPD
+369 PDIPD

-433 ICVGS
+433 ICVGG
-438 GNEGADRGHTSITFG
+438 GNEGSDRGHTSLIFE

-460 YIPLSI
+460 FISLSI

-481 SSDCSVALV
+481 SSDCSVALI
-490 APDGTVYPVVET
+490 APDGTVYPIVET

-650 TRVKP
+650 TQVKP

-663 IVSNDLLGRYST
+663 IVSNDLLGGYST
-675 FTGTSFATPFV
+675 FTGTSFAAPFV

>member
-1 MDIYPNYLFPYEDL
+1 MDIYPNYLFPYENL
-15 TDDTPGNSFVPEGF
+15 TDDTPGNS
-29 TDAFRDNF
+29 

-45 VSRDNSFVP
+45 VSRDNSFEP
-54 EGFADVSRD
+54 EGL
-63 NSFEP
+63 
-68 ETLVD
+68 TD

-222 DFTNPD
+222 DFTNAD

-243 IQQNKIFSR
+243 IQQNRIFSR
-252 EDINLYLQS
+252 EDINLYLQ
-261 EAFEGVDNPN
+261 N
-271 LQSEAFEGGNNPNL
+271 
-285 QSEAFEAVNN
+285 EAFEAVNN
-295 PNLQN
+295 PNLQS
-300 EASPENVTISLS
+300 EASSENVTISLS

-321 TAVAGIAASNGA
+321 TAVAGIAASNG
-333 SSRGYFES
+333 SSSKVYFETAAS
-341 AAQGNGGTYENTLAG
+341 ATSAGYENSSAGYAGSLAG

-481 SSDCSVALV
+481 SSDCSVSLI
-490 APDGTVYPVVET
+490 APDGTVYPIVET

-584 TRSLETRFVD
+584 ARSLETRFVD

-663 IVSNDLLGRYST
+663 IVSNDLLGGYST
-675 FTGTSFATPFV
+675 FTGTSFAAPFV